1 MNAQKLK
8 ELVKSYFNLEEV
20 KETFGEL
27 KDKNG
32 AFTLLFEGEELTL
45 GAKVKVETTEGQ
57 KMDAPDGKHELEGGI
72 IIKTEGGV
80 VVELEKEAEMV
91 EQVTPPAIE
100 ETNTTTSTSAPVA
113 PDPTKVD
120 IVEPVDGKFAVE
132 GEDVKDTL
140 KFPEIA
146 EAIAEVIKSEMEFV
160 KKEMADLKAKVEK
173 MSAEPAVEQTLPR
186 KNFSLESKE
195 MNSVDP
201 RRYAMMRDILKSKPK
216 NFNPTN

>member
-8 ELVKSYFNLEEV
+8 ELVKSYFNLEEA
-20 KETFGEL
+20 KETFGKL
-27 KDKNG
+27 KDING
-32 AFTLLFEGEELTL
+32 AFTLIFEGDTLEL
-45 GAKVKVETTEGQ
+45 GAKVEVETTEGQ
-57 KMDAPDGKHELEGGI
+57 KLSAPDGYHSLEGGI
-72 IIKTEGGV
+72 TIKTEGGV
-80 VVELEKEAEMV
+80 VTELEKEAEMV

-120 IVEPVDGKFAVE
+120 IVEPVNGKFAE

-140 KFPEIA
+140 KFPELA

-160 KKEMADLKAKVEK
+160 KKEMADMKAKVEK
-173 MSAEPAVEQTLPR
+173 MSAEPAVEKTLPK
-186 KNFSLESKE
+186 KNFSLESKDS
-195 MNSVDP
+195 NAVDP
-201 RRYAMMRDILKSKPK
+201 KRYAMMREILKSKPK